1 MAQRGVTEAQVERV
15 LASPSVTMAT
25 PKNSIRYEGT
35 FPDGRTLKVWVVDN
49 DDQTARKV
57 VKSVAWKGE
66 DDE

>member
-1 MAQRGVTEAQVERV
+1 M
-15 LASPSVTMAT
+15 PT
-25 PKNSIRYEGT
+25 PKGSVQYQGT